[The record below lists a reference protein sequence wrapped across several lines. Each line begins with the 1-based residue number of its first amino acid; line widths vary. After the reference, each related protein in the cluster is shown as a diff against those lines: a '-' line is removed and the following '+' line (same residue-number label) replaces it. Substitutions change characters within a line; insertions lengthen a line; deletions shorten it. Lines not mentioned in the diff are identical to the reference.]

1 MQRPVCKGNAEKLG
15 MFFNSVQVSVV
26 ELELFSNSVQVIA
39 EERGLV
45 SNSMLVQLSLDYF

>member
-45 SNSMLVQLSLDYF
+45 SNSVLVQLS